1 MKPTV
6 VRALRGGVGKESGS
20 SLKVIRQYLRV
31 PRLESIRSR
40 ILVLAVGGAL
50 IPAGIALG
58 VAYSQNRRALQSHLT
73 QDLLSAGNQSAR
85 AMGVWLKERTYDLRV
100 FASSD
105 EVLNNLNRYAI
116 GQGSI
121 PSARLRE
128 YLRSLHE
135 RFTDF
140 EQIMVLDGQGRLLAT
155 SARQT
160 RPLTL
165 PTGWEKTFRRDNQL
179 VGDAYWDAK
188 EGKGKLMIAVPV
200 QRSDGRLIGSLA
212 AELNLAPMQS
222 VLKSF
227 ARDTITGGAYLVSES
242 GALLA
247 GTAGITPRLLST
259 RLERRTHDR
268 LKKGEGQSL
277 TYTNHA
283 GTAVLGTYKR
293 VPQVQWAVLSELSQS
308 TAFEQV
314 RHFRNIAL
322 AAVALVLLVVGAT
335 AYRLGLLIVRP
346 LERLAEGAAEVSTG
360 DLSVDLPSTGGGDGE
375 VGVLTRVFNH
385 MVKRLR
391 EGRQQLA
398 DTNETLRVKNEALER
413 LSVTDGLTGLSNH
426 RSLMQR
432 LGEEGIRSKR
442 TKKPFSVIMADVDY
456 FKAYNDDY
464 GHPAGDEVLKKMS
477 AILRE
482 ATRTMDSVSRYGG
495 EEFAIL
501 LPETSLS
508 GAREVAERIRA
519 RVESTAFPNRAITLS
534 IGVAEFPKH
543 ADSPKSVLKA
553 ADVALYHA
561 KRGGRN
567 QVAQPRASAKET
579 LPAARRAAKRR
590 A

>member
-1 MKPTV
+1 
-6 VRALRGGVGKESGS
+6 
-20 SLKVIRQYLRV
+20 
-31 PRLESIRSR
+31 
-40 ILVLAVGGAL
+40 VLAIGGTL
-50 IPAGIALG
+50 IPSGIALG

-73 QDLLSAGNQSAR
+73 QDLLSAGTQSAG

-140 EQIMVLDGQGRLLAT
+140 EQIMVLDARGRLLAT

-160 RPLTL
+160 RPVTL
-165 PTGWEKTFRRDNQL
+165 PPGWEKTMRLENQL
-179 VGDAYWDAK
+179 VGDAFWDKK
-188 EGKGKLMIAVPV
+188 ERKGKIMIAVPV
-200 QRSDGRLIGSLA
+200 QRSDGHLIGSLA
-212 AELNLAPMQS
+212 AELSLTPIQAI
-222 VLKSF
+222 LKSY
-227 ARDTITGGAYLVSES
+227 ARDTITGGAYLVNDS
-242 GALLA
+242 GALVA
-247 GTAGITPRLLST
+247 STGPITPALLASRVT
-259 RLERRTHDR
+259 RRTHAR
-268 LKKGEGQSL
+268 LVRAEGRSMA
-277 TYTNHA
+277 YTNHA
-283 GTAVLGTYKR
+283 GTEVIGTYR
-293 VPQVQWAVLSELSQS
+293 SVPLVRWAVLSELSQA

-314 RHFRNIAL
+314 RRFRNIAL
-322 AAVALVLLVVGAT
+322 AAVVLVLIVVAAT

-360 DLSVDLPSTGGGDGE
+360 DLSVDLPNTGGGE
-375 VGVLTRVFNH
+375 VRVLTRVFNH

-391 EGRQQLA
+391 EGRQALA
-398 DTNETLRVKNEALER
+398 DTNEALRAKNEALER

-432 LGEEGIRSKR
+432 LGDEGIRAKR
-442 TKKPFSVIMADVDY
+442 SKKPFAVIMADVDY
-456 FKAYNDDY
+456 FKAYNDDF
-464 GHPAGDEVLKKMS
+464 GHPAGDEVLKKMG
-477 AILRE
+477 ALLRE
-482 ATRTMDSVSRYGG
+482 ATRTMDTVARYGG

-519 RVESTAFPNRAITLS
+519 RVQSTPFAHRSITLS

-543 ADSPKSVLKA
+543 ANSPKAVLKA

-567 QVAQPRASAKET
+567 QVALPRASSGKES
-579 LPAARRAAKRR
+579 LPAARRPAKSR